1 MPSCGLGAISYTL
14 VELPPSCGAVGP
26 QWVMGVAAP
35 APSPS
40 ASGSPRGVSEGGLS
54 AGGDGGGD
62 MDGKVDRSKVISG
75 SGPTQVDDPVD
86 DSARDPDAVGFGSGS
101 HLGPM

>member
-1 MPSCGLGAISYTL
+1 MPSCGLGATPYTL
-14 VELPPSCGAVGP
+14 VELPPSCSAVGP

-35 APSPS
+35 APIPS

-62 MDGKVDRSKVISG
+62 IDGKVERSKVISG
-75 SGPTQVDDPVD
+75 RGPTHVDDPAD
-86 DSARDPDAVGFGSGS
+86 DSACDPDAVGFGSGS